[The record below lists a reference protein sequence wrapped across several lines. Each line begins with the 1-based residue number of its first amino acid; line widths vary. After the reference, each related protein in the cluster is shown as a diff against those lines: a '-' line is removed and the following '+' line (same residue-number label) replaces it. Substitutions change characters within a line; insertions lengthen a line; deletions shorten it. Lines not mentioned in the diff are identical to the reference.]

1 MNIKPDDLVV
11 LYVGRLVKD
20 KGINELVT
28 AFNKFSKKGIPGKLI
43 LVGSREN
50 DLDPLE
56 KDTENIIAGHPDI
69 ISAGW
74 QDDVRP
80 FLAIAD
86 LFVFPSYR
94 EGFPNAVLQA
104 GAMGLPAIVTDINGC
119 NEIITDRVNGIIIPT
134 KDSEALEQAIT
145 QLAEEPATRRKM
157 QAVARENIVDNYKQ
171 TYIWNEL
178 LKLYQSTGISE
189 DVS

>member
-1 MNIKPDDLVV
+1 MV